1 MEGDID
7 FAANDLGCHI
17 KREAFCDFTFQM
29 IPDLHVHH
37 GVEVL
42 REEQGR
48 EFQGVAQGKCEKEE
62 EERKKTFST
71 TSSIPEGFDVS

>member
-62 EERKKTFST
+62 EERKKNLLNDLLN
-71 TSSIPEGFDVS
+71 PRGL